1 MKLVIFGASGK
12 TGTLLADQALA
23 KGHQV
28 TAFVRRAGALV
39 QQHPN
44 LKIIVGN
51 LNDAAKLKE
60 AISGADACISV
71 LGGGSLTKHSPE
83 IISGIDRI
91 VTLMENEG
99 VKRFIYLSSIGA
111 GESRYFMGAVIRF
124 FIADVMLRVPLADH
138 TSNEL
143 RLAKSTVNWTVVRPG
158 GLTDGPLTGNLK
170 HGSEKIVLKGNA
182 KISRANVAS
191 FILEQLSDT
200 KYTNKGVWLYE

>member
-1 MKLVIFGASGK
+1 MKVIIFGASGK
-12 TGTLLADQALA
+12 TGKLLTNQALA

-28 TAFVRRAGALV
+28 TAYVRRADALV

-44 LKIIVGN
+44 LKIIVGS
-51 LNDAAKLKE
+51 LNDAVTLKE

-71 LGGGSLTKHSPE
+71 LGGGSLTRHSPE

-111 GESRYFMGAVIRF
+111 GESRYLMGAVIRF
-124 FIADVMLRVPLADH
+124 FIADVLLRVPLADH

-143 RLAKSTVNWTVVRPG
+143 RLAKSTLNWTVVRPG

-170 HGSEKIVLKGNA
+170 HGSEKITLKGSA

-191 FILEQLSDT
+191 FILDQLSDT
-200 KYTNKGVWLYE
+200 TYNNKEVWLYE